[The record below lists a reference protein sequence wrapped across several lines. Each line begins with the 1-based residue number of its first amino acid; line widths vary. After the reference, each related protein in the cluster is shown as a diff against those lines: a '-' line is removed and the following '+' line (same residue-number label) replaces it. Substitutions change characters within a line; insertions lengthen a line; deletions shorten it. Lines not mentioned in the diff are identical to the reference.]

1 MKKIIIFILSIG
13 LFISILYNIKLKNE
27 YKTPTDV
34 ALSLNDSF
42 GHKDYKS
49 IEKLFMNGN
58 ITNSKDELNEFY
70 ELSKQ
75 NSNYNLFETIT
86 YNNGEMLL
94 VEFSPYKIDNEY
106 KIIRIK
112 KIPNDVKK
120 LFD

>member
-1 MKKIIIFILSIG
+1 MKKTITFILAVG

-27 YKTPTDV
+27 YKTPTDI
-34 ALSLNDSF
+34 ALSLNDSL
-42 GHKDYKS
+42 GRKDYDN
-49 IEKLFMNGN
+49 IEKLFINGN
-58 ITNSKDELNEFY
+58 VTTSKDELNEFC

-86 YNNGEMLL
+86 YNDGEMLL
-94 VEFSPYKIDNEY
+94 VEFSPYKVDNEY
-106 KIIRIK
+106 KIISIK